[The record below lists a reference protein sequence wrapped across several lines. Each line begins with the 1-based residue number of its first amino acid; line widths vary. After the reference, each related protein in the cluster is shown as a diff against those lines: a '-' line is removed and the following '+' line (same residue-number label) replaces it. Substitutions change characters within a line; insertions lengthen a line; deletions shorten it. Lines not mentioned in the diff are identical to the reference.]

1 MSSSSELSGRQP
13 DWASEVAVVYTSQG
27 PLGAEVARSKL
38 EAEGLRVWLR
48 YEAVGRVL
56 GLTVDGLG
64 RVEVCVHP
72 GDVALARAILES
84 DTDTRE
90 RG

>member
-1 MSSSSELSGRQP
+1 MEASELI
-13 DWASEVAVVYTSQG
+13 VVYVSQG

-38 EAEGLRVWLR
+38 EAEGIPAILR

-64 RVEVCVHP
+64 RVEVLVRP
-72 GDVALARAILES
+72 EDAPLARQILEEETFI
-84 DTDTRE
+84 TDLPD
-90 RG
+90 GG

>member
-1 MSSSSELSGRQP
+1 MSARPEL
-13 DWASEVAVVYTSQG
+13 VVVYVSQG

-38 EAEGLRVWLR
+38 EAEGLRVVLR
-48 YEAVGRVL
+48 YEALGRAL

-72 GDVALARAILES
+72 QGEALARAILEPGA
-84 DTDTRE
+84 DAPE
-90 RG
+90 GA